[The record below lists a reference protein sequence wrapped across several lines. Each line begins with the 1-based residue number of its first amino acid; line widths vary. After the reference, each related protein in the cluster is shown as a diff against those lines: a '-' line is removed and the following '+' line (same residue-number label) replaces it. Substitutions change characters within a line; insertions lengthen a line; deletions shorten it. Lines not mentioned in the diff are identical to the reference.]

1 MTLKKKTIFLIL
13 IFFLFTNFSYSKI
26 DLRIIMK
33 INNQIVTSYDI
44 EKESNYLLALNP
56 RLNEINKN
64 DLLKLA
70 KKSMVKEMIRKSEIL
85 KYKEINLDNPRNE
98 NILRNIMLNLDF
110 SNQLQFESYLNDF
123 DISIADLRKKIGIE
137 NEWKNLVY
145 SKYSTSIKIDKENLI
160 NQIERLSK
168 EEFSIEYNL
177 SEIVFI
183 KNQNISLKDQ
193 SKKILESIEIN
204 GFENTANL
212 YSISDSSKVGG
223 KIGWVKK
230 NNLSLEINNELENLK
245 VNSYS
250 DPIKIDNNYLILMIN
265 DIKEITVKV
274 DKQKELDKM
283 IMIETSKQLD
293 KFSNIFYNKI
303 KLNSVIREF

>member
-1 MTLKKKTIFLIL
+1 MIFNKKTIFLIL
-13 IFFLFTNFSYSKI
+13 VFFLFSNFSYSKI
-26 DLRIIMK
+26 DLHIIMK

-56 RLNEINKN
+56 KLNEINKN

-70 KKSMVKEMIRKSEIL
+70 KKSIIKEMIRESEIL
-85 KYKEINLDNPRNE
+85 KYKEIDFENPRNE
-98 NILRNIMLNLDF
+98 NILRNIILNLDF
-110 SNQLQFESYLNDF
+110 SNQLQFESYLNNF
-123 DISIADLRKKIGIE
+123 GISIDDIKKKIGIE

-145 SKYSTSIKIDKENLI
+145 SKYSTSVRVDKENLI
-160 NQIERLSK
+160 SQIEKSSK
-168 EEFSIEYNL
+168 EDFSIEYNL
-177 SEIVFI
+177 SEIVF
-183 KNQNISLKDQ
+183 LKDQ

-230 NNLSLEINNELENLK
+230 NNLSSEINRELENLK
-245 VNSYS
+245 INSYS
-250 DPIKIDNNYLILMIN
+250 SPIKIDNNYLILKIN
-265 DIKEITVKV
+265 DIKEITVKI

-303 KLNSVIREF
+303 KLNSVISEF

>member
-1 MTLKKKTIFLIL
+1 MILNKKTISLIL
-13 IFFLFTNFSYSKI
+13 IFFSFSNFSFSKI
-26 DLRIIMK
+26 DLQIVMK
-33 INNQIVTSYDI
+33 INNQIVTNYDI

-56 RLNEINKN
+56 KLNEINKN

-70 KKSMVKEMIRKSEIL
+70 KKSMIKEMIRKSEIL
-85 KYKEINLDNPRNE
+85 KYKEINLDNPQNK
-98 NILRNIMLNLDF
+98 NILTNIMLNLDF

-123 DISIADLRKKIGIE
+123 NISINDLRKKIGIE

-145 SKYSTSIKIDKENLI
+145 TKYSQSIKIDKENLI
-160 NQIERLSK
+160 NQIEKLSN

-230 NNLSLEINNELENLK
+230 NNLSLEINRELENLK
-245 VNSYS
+245 INSYS
-250 DPIKIDNNYLILMIN
+250 DPIKIDNNYLILKIN
-265 DIKEITVKV
+265 DIKEITVKI
-274 DKQKELDKM
+274 DKEKELDKM
-283 IMIETSKQLD
+283 IMIETSKQLN

-303 KLNSVIREF
+303 KLNSVISEL

>member
-1 MTLKKKTIFLIL
+1 MILNKKTIFLIL

-26 DLRIIMK
+26 DLQIIMK

-56 RLNEINKN
+56 KLNEINKN

-70 KKSMVKEMIRKSEIL
+70 KKSIVKEMIRKSEIL
-85 KYKEINLDNPRNE
+85 KYKEINLDNPRNK

-110 SNQLQFESYLNDF
+110 SNQLQFENYLNDF
-123 DISIADLRKKIGIE
+123 DISIDDLRKKIGIE

-160 NQIERLSK
+160 NQIEKSSK

-250 DPIKIDNNYLILMIN
+250 DPIKIDNNYLILKIN

-283 IMIETSKQLD
+283 VMIETSKQLD

-303 KLNSVIREF
+303 KLNSVISEF

>member
-1 MTLKKKTIFLIL
+1 MILNKKTIFLIL
-13 IFFLFTNFSYSKI
+13 IFFLFSNFAYSKI
-26 DLRIIMK
+26 DLQIVMK
-33 INNQIVTSYDI
+33 INNHIVTNFDI

-56 RLNEINKN
+56 KLKEINKN

-70 KKSMVKEMIRKSEIL
+70 KKSMIKEMIRKSEIL
-85 KYKEINLDNPRNE
+85 KYKEINLDNPRNK

-110 SNQLQFESYLNDF
+110 SNQMQFESYLNDF
-123 DISIADLRKKIGIE
+123 NISIDDLREKIGIE

-145 SKYSTSIKIDKENLI
+145 SKYSQSVKIDKENLI
-160 NQIERLSK
+160 NQIEKSSK

-193 SKKILESIEIN
+193 LKKILESIELN

-230 NNLSLEINNELENLK
+230 NNLSLEINRELENLK
-245 VNSYS
+245 INSYS
-250 DPIKIDNNYLILMIN
+250 GPIKIDNNYLILKIN
-265 DIKEITVKV
+265 DIKEITVKI
-274 DKQKELDKM
+274 DKDKELDKM

-303 KLNSVIREF
+303 KLNSVISEF

>member
-1 MTLKKKTIFLIL
+1 MIFNKKTIFLIL
-13 IFFLFTNFSYSKI
+13 IFFLFSNFSYSKI
-26 DLRIIMK
+26 DLHIIMK

-56 RLNEINKN
+56 KLNEINKN

-70 KKSMVKEMIRKSEIL
+70 KKSIIKEMIRESEIL
-85 KYKEINLDNPRNE
+85 KYKEIDFENPRNE
-98 NILRNIMLNLDF
+98 NILRNIILNLDF
-110 SNQLQFESYLNDF
+110 SNQLQFESYLNNF
-123 DISIADLRKKIGIE
+123 GISIDDIKKKIGIE

-145 SKYSTSIKIDKENLI
+145 SKYSTSVRVDKENLI
-160 NQIERLSK
+160 SQIEKSSK
-168 EEFSIEYNL
+168 EDFSIEYNL
-177 SEIVFI
+177 SEIVF
-183 KNQNISLKDQ
+183 LKDQ

-212 YSISDSSKVGG
+212 YSMSDSSKVGG

-230 NNLSLEINNELENLK
+230 NNLSLEINRELENLK
-245 VNSYS
+245 INSYS
-250 DPIKIDNNYLILMIN
+250 SPIKIDNNYLILKIN
-265 DIKEITVKV
+265 DIKEIRVKI

-303 KLNSVIREF
+303 KLNSVISEF

>member
-1 MTLKKKTIFLIL
+1 MILNKKTIFLIL
-13 IFFLFTNFSYSKI
+13 IFFLFSNFSYSKI
-26 DLRIIMK
+26 DLQIVMK
-33 INNQIVTSYDI
+33 INNQIITNYDI

-56 RLNEINKN
+56 KLNEINKN

-70 KKSMVKEMIRKSEIL
+70 KKSMIKEMIRKSEIL
-85 KYKEINLDNPRNE
+85 KYKEIDLDNPRNK

-110 SNQLQFESYLNDF
+110 SNQLQFESYLNNF
-123 DISIADLRKKIGIE
+123 NISIDDLRNKIGIE

-145 SKYSTSIKIDKENLI
+145 SKYSQSIKIDKENLI
-160 NQIERLSK
+160 NQIEKSSK

-177 SEIVFI
+177 SEIVFMN
-183 KNQNISLKDQ
+183 NQNISLKDQ
-193 SKKILESIEIN
+193 SKKILDSIEIN

-230 NNLSLEINNELENLK
+230 NNLSLEINRELENLK
-245 VNSYS
+245 INSYS
-250 DPIKIDNNYLILMIN
+250 NPIKIDNNYLILKIN
-265 DIKEITVKV
+265 DIKEITVKI
-274 DKQKELDKM
+274 DKEKKLDKM

-303 KLNSVIREF
+303 KLNSVISEF